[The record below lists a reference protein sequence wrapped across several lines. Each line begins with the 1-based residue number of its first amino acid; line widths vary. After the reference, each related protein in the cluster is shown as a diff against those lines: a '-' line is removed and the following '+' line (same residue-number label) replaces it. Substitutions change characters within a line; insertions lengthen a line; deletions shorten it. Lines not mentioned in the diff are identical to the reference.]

1 MWATSTAAH
10 RTWWRWRRHIKGF
23 CPAILGEVICTLGN
37 RATQQLIISSV
48 HYRSIG
54 LDTEKIFVREYIT
67 GSILQLSVSCV
78 NIWVYSKTNFYKHSQ
93 GYWSCWELP
102 DNQYSYKICTLYR
115 IRYHDRVPGL
125 NNIIY
130 LIKILSQ
137 LVPYSFILD
146 MKTMRNDLLI

>member
-1 MWATSTAAH
+1 MWATAGR
-10 RTWWRWRRHIKGF
+10 RTWWRGCRHIKGF
-23 CPAILGEVICTLGN
+23 CPAISGQVICTLGN

-93 GYWSCWELP
+93 GYWACWELP
-102 DNQYSYKICTLYR
+102 DNQYSSKICTLYL
-115 IRYHDRVPGL
+115 IRYYVMVTGL
-125 NNIIY
+125 NWVII
-130 LIKILSQ
+130 SE
-137 LVPYSFILD
+137 SDF
-146 MKTMRNDLLI
+146 